1 MSRLLLLS
9 GASPDTIIDPDTQE
23 SLLSRF
29 AAKGNVEMVRMLGV
43 EFGGNT
49 NIADMQVRN
58 YISFFSNRKI
68 FYSFTCSSVG
78 ELCILLFYLI
88 VIGYYTTDDGCFE
101 WKY

>member
-58 YISFFSNRKI
+58 YICNFSNRKKSYI
-68 FYSFTCSSVG
+68 FTRTSLVHCGF
-78 ELCILLFYLI
+78 ILF
-88 VIGYYTTDDGCFE
+88 
-101 WKY
+101 

>member
-58 YISFFSNRKI
+58 YRSFLAIGKYHTVI
-68 FYSFTCSSVG
+68 LPVLSSVN
-78 ELCILLFYLI
+78 CVHCCFILL
-88 VIGYYTTDDGCFE
+88 
-101 WKY
+101 

>member
-9 GASPDTIIDPDTQE
+9 GASPDTIIDLDTQE

-58 YISFFSNRKI
+58 YICNFSNRKKS
-68 FYSFTCSSVG
+68 Y
-78 ELCILLFYLI
+78 ILP
-88 VIGYYTTDDGCFE
+88 VPARP
-101 WKY
+101 